1 MCPEIQAFK
10 LVNGP
15 KLGGAKEKVVKA
27 AAGITFSVVLTES
40 GKGEWALT
48 FPGGAVP
55 SVAVCSVRIRKRGE
69 GPAWERAGRRAHC
82 VRRKVCLRF

>member
-40 GKGEWALT
+40 GKGE
-48 FPGGAVP
+48 
-55 SVAVCSVRIRKRGE
+55 
-69 GPAWERAGRRAHC
+69 
-82 VRRKVCLRF
+82 